1 MPFHECSKKRKPST
15 IFLYFVFCFVETGFH
30 VAQASLELLI
40 RLHLGLDC
48 RVTNVHWHLA
58 RNPSGLRPPLLPC
71 CTVLLFAKLGT
82 LGTDKRQLL
91 TLQQQLQASRRQC
104 LLLRSRPTQTG
115 HTVGPKCLHSQKAN
129 HSSGLG
135 VILGSR
141 T

>member
-1 MPFHECSKKRKPST
+1 MPFHECSKERKPST

-48 RVTNVHWHLA
+48 GVTNVHWHLA

-82 LGTDKRQLL
+82 LGRQVAAVDSSAATASELATVLTPEVPPHTDRGTQWGPNVCTARKL
-91 TLQQQLQASRRQC
+91 TTPQDLE
-104 LLLRSRPTQTG
+104 
-115 HTVGPKCLHSQKAN
+115 
-129 HSSGLG
+129 
-135 VILGSR
+135 
-141 T
+141 